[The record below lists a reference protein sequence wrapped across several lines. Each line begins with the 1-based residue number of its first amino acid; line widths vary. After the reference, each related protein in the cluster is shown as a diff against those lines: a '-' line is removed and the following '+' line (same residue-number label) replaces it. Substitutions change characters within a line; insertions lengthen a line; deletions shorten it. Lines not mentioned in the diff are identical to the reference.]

1 MLTQI
6 GKVFF
11 TIVLCVLL
19 VGFGWCGAFG
29 TVSGIAGLS
38 APSGGENISGLLLI
52 TGLGGLGVA
61 LVSGWGLYLLWRKR
75 SSTR

>member
-19 VGFGWCGAFG
+19 VGFGWCGVLG
-29 TVSGIAGLS
+29 TVSGIAQLS
-38 APSGGENISGLLLI
+38 RPPGGENLSGLLLV
-52 TGLGGLGVA
+52 TGLGGLGIA
-61 LVSGWGLYLLWRKR
+61 LASGWVLYQLWRKR
-75 SSTR
+75 PPAE